1 MRKTKSLAVVS
12 LTHTSHLVYNEL
24 AVRKAEDAAT
34 LSVLDKDFRAQQV
47 VWRGRS
53 LHTSLL
59 QEERA
64 RTQAA
69 LAEAELGPPIDG
81 DGAAKGKVK
90 KGKPK
95 GEARWLRGTSVDG
108 LGLSGP
114 PG

>member
-12 LTHTSHLVYNEL
+12 LTHTSHLEYNGY
-24 AVRKAEDAAT
+24 ANRKAEDAAT
-34 LSVLDKDFRAQQV
+34 LSVLDKDFRAQEE

-69 LAEAELGPPIDG
+69 LAEAELGPAIDG
-81 DGAAKGKVK
+81 DGAAKGKQAK

-95 GEARWLRGTSVDG
+95 GEAQLVERH
-108 LGLSGP
+108 LS
-114 PG
+114 

>member
-1 MRKTKSLAVVS
+1 MALRMVKWPSAKSLAVVS
-12 LTHTSHLVYNEL
+12 LTHTSHLEYNGY
-24 AVRKAEDAAT
+24 ADRKAEDAAA

-95 GEARWLRGTSVDG
+95 GEARWLRGT
-108 LGLSGP
+108 
-114 PG
+114 

>member
-1 MRKTKSLAVVS
+1 MALRMVKWPSAKSLAVVS
-12 LTHTSHLVYNEL
+12 LTHTSHLEYNGY
-24 AVRKAEDAAT
+24 ADRKAEDAAT

-81 DGAAKGKVK
+81 DGAAKGKAK

-95 GEARWLRGTSVDG
+95 GEASWLRCT
-108 LGLSGP
+108 
-114 PG
+114 